1 MAGLWVP
8 CLTQGLPLPRHAG
21 LSPAAPGSRT
31 LCTPCIP
38 SSAGPTDHQLRWL
51 FPGERC
57 PHRPPETWLLPYS
70 SVITRVP
77 GLRAGCVPRRQ
88 AVSPRH
94 TGGVVFTTAYGHLAP
109 VFPMWFDERGHVIF
123 GG

>member
-1 MAGLWVP
+1 MAGLWGP
-8 CLTQGLPLPRHAG
+8 CLTQGLPVPRHAG
-21 LSPAAPGSRT
+21 IFPAAPGSRM

-38 SSAGPTDHQLRWL
+38 SSVGPTYHELSWL

-57 PHRPPETWLLPYS
+57 PHGPPERRLLPYY

-94 TGGVVFTTAYGHLAP
+94 TGGVVFMTAYSHLAP
-109 VFPMWFDERGHVIF
+109 CGPYADR
-123 GG
+123 